1 MYGAI
6 TCVAGYRKAT
16 AAGTRMCLGTFFF
29 IGNETDEE
37 KLETKINVVHD
48 STYSDAA
55 CRNGSTG
62 ERVAT

>member
-1 MYGAI
+1 
-6 TCVAGYRKAT
+6 
-16 AAGTRMCLGTFFF
+16 MCLGTFFF